1 MPICT
6 SSLKSTRLST
16 SPRRPSSLL
25 IPLGKRTIIQEKFS
39 TTGGTTL
46 KGWREGAEA
55 WQVETVHHNKQQDA
69 SSCRVL
75 VMKFAENFIT
85 EESTE
90 VVTTVEALHEYR
102 KQIACSRL
110 QNPGDAKDYCIV
122 CALLECDP
130 EHSMIG
136 MVQCGTCHQW
146 AHLECAK
153 YTDEENYTCPKCL

>member
-1 MPICT
+1 MSADQPVDNSMYLFLHEHQAPQGFT
-6 SSLKSTRLST
+6 NYLKR
-16 SPRRPSSLL
+16 
-25 IPLGKRTIIQEKFS
+25 
-39 TTGGTTL
+39 
-46 KGWREGAEA
+46 
-55 WQVETVHHNKQQDA
+55 
-69 SSCRVL
+69 
-75 VMKFAENFIT
+75 M

-130 EHSMIG
+130 QHSMIG